1 MTSFGGELRTGV
13 SVVMVDVTPIGATT
27 RQLLP
32 EQLGAFAL
40 VGDALVKLGHWGLRV
55 LLEHAREGGSFDA
68 ERAISPIASLDAG
81 HKLG

>member
-1 MTSFGGELRTGV
+1 
-13 SVVMVDVTPIGATT
+13 MVDVTPIGATT

-40 VGDALVKLGHWGLRV
+40 VSNTLVKLCHLGLLV
-55 LLEHAREGGSFDA
+55 LLKHGEQGGSFDA
-68 ERAISPIASLDAG
+68 ARAISPIASFDAG